1 MKTNN
6 MVKKIS
12 ILKPCLFLIF
22 LCINSVFSGQDIDR
36 ILNSKAFSHN
46 GSVVL
51 NAMSNFGQNS
61 SNSFTYVLFGHYT
74 PEFFGIALPFS
85 MMYSNQKFSYGQPF
99 SSWQFAPS
107 YRWIRTQFGEANVQ
121 FSPYSLSGH
130 RFRGAV
136 IDVKPNPHWEITALY
151 GRLNDYRKADSNG
164 QNGSLLRLCYGAKIA
179 YNSSTYSVSSS
190 FFKAKDVTHATVD
203 LAPQENV
210 VLAFSGHWTLTK
222 NIRVSG
228 DLASSALTKNTND
241 ERVHSDF
248 KIPNWVGLCL
258 PYRLSTSVFHAYKI
272 NIGSPFLNVGYEYV
286 APHYHSL
293 GAHYFTN
300 DFENFT
306 VNGLHKF
313 RNIAIGGRFGVQNDD
328 PKNQK
333 INSNRRFVYA
343 ANLDYSG
350 NSRIFGQLNY
360 STFQTISRV
369 ERFLTEF
376 ENTNSYASLDTI
388 VFRKVE
394 QHGDITIG
402 YRFRE
407 NEHSQQQI
415 QWFVSMQSA
424 SQNGRFITSSM
435 NYAWSQKGGKN
446 LGASAFLHHDAFAD
460 ESRSSFGLTAFFGNT
475 FSEKHG
481 HWRITVSETLDIYNR
496 RNSLILKASTSYVF
510 RKKHPIQMQFSQRF
524 GKDYSAMVSFS
535 YGYSFGR

>member
-1 MKTNN
+1 MKTKNR
-6 MVKKIS
+6 VKKTS
-12 ILKPCLFLIF
+12 ILKPCLFFIF
-22 LCINSVFSGQDIDR
+22 LCINSIFRGQDIDR

-46 GSVVL
+46 GSVAL
-51 NAMSNFGQNS
+51 NAMSNFGQGL
-61 SNSFTYVLFGHYT
+61 SNPFTYVLFGTYT
-74 PEFFGIALPFS
+74 LEFFGIALPFS
-85 MMYSNQKFSYGQPF
+85 MMYSNQKLSYGQSF
-99 SSWQFAPS
+99 LSWQLAPS
-107 YRWIRTQFGEANVQ
+107 YRWIRAQFGETNVQ

-130 RFRGAV
+130 QFRGAV
-136 IDVKPNPHWEITALY
+136 IDVKPNQHWTVTALY
-151 GRLNDYRKADSNG
+151 GRLNDYREADSDG
-164 QNGSLLRLCYGAKIA
+164 QNGSLLRLCYGTKIA
-179 YNSSTYSVSSS
+179 YNSSKYGISSS
-190 FFKAKDVTHATVD
+190 FFKAKDVTNANVD

-210 VLAFSGHWTLTK
+210 VLSFSAHWTLAK
-222 NIRVSG
+222 NIRISG
-228 DLASSALTKNTND
+228 DLANSALTKNTND
-241 ERVHSDF
+241 ELVRPHF
-248 KIPNWVGLCL
+248 KIQNWAGLCL

-272 NIGSPFLNVGYEYV
+272 NLGSPFLSVGYEYV

-333 INSNRRFVYA
+333 INSNRQVVYA

-369 ERFLTEF
+369 EKFLTEF
-376 ENTNSYASLDTI
+376 ENTNPYASLDTL
-388 VFRKVE
+388 VFRQVE
-394 QHGDITIG
+394 RHGDLTIG

-407 NEHSQQQI
+407 SEHSQQQI
-415 QWFVSMQSA
+415 QLFVSMQSA
-424 SQNGRFITSSM
+424 SQNGRFVTSSV
-435 NYAWSQKGGKN
+435 NYAWSQKSGKN
-446 LGASAFLHHDAFAD
+446 LGASAFLYRDAFAD
-460 ESRSSFGLTAFFGNT
+460 ESRSSLGLTVFFGST
-475 FSEKHG
+475 FSEKRG
-481 HWRITVSETLDIYNR
+481 RWRITVSETHDTYNR
-496 RNSLILKASTSYVF
+496 RNCLILKASTSYVF